1 MSYQVLAR
9 KWRPK
14 HFEEVIGQEHVTR
27 SLQNA
32 LRANKLA
39 HAYLFTGTRGV
50 GKTSIARLFA
60 KAVRCENR
68 GPDMN
73 PCGECQSCKEI
84 EQSNSL
90 DYQEIDGASH
100 NGVDNVRDLIENVRY
115 LPSRGA
121 YKLYVIDEVHMLST
135 PAFNALLKTLEEPP
149 AHVIFVFATTDP
161 HKLLGTVLSRCQRFD
176 FKNVLDDVL
185 EAHIIKVAKAEGIQF
200 NDPKLIRRLA
210 EFGKGSVRDT
220 LSLFDQV
227 LSLSGHKEI
236 NEKSFYQALGLARS
250 GAVSELISYIL
261 KENPTSASEIFKS
274 ILNENV
280 DLKKLIDQVMDTFY
294 QIIQKID
301 SPEHCYS
308 EGLLKDQA
316 LKGITYAELFW
327 IYETFS
333 KDSIWAL
340 QTAQSEKVIDI
351 IIQKLARRRQILK
364 PDQAQIT
371 HGQSTL
377 KSAPTARPVAEAKK
391 ELRKI
396 ISNKL
401 EDFTNSL
408 VNAPTIRANLEL
420 GDYTKSPQFV
430 DDKLVIEIG
439 YVEDEMMPADYLRD
453 AEVMAKLKLL
463 MANFYE
469 VSVDQLQVKFNTIS
483 QDEAKKMGFV
493 SISDCHDK
501 KSQDEVEMR
510 RNQILNDPYV
520 KEAEKLF
527 NAKVDKI
534 ILKE

>member
-32 LRANKLA
+32 LRSKKLA

-60 KAVRCENR
+60 KSVRCENR

-73 PCGECQSCKEI
+73 PCGECQSCKDI

-100 NGVDNVRDLIENVRY
+100 NGVDNVRELIENVRY
-115 LPSRGA
+115 LPSRGE

-176 FKNVLDDVL
+176 FKNVLENVL
-185 EAHIIKVAKAEGIQF
+185 EAHIVKVTKAEGIKF
-200 NDPKLIRRLA
+200 NDPKLIGKLA
-210 EFGKGSVRDT
+210 EYGKGSVRDT
-220 LSLFDQV
+220 LSLLDQV
-227 LSLSGHKEI
+227 LSLSGHQEI
-236 NEKSFYQALGLARS
+236 NERSFYQALGLARS
-250 GAVSELISYIL
+250 GAVSELISFIL
-261 KENPTSASEIFKS
+261 KENPTAASEIFKS
-274 ILNENV
+274 ILNENI
-280 DLKKLIDQVMDTFY
+280 DLKKLIDQVMDNFY
-294 QIIQKID
+294 QVIQKID
-301 SPEHCYS
+301 SPEHCYT

-333 KDSIWAL
+333 KDAVWAL
-340 QTAQSEKVIDI
+340 QTAQSEKVIDVV
-351 IIQKLARRRQILK
+351 IQKLARRRQILK
-364 PDQAQIT
+364 PDHAQIK
-371 HGQSTL
+371 HGHKTTQA
-377 KSAPTARPVAEAKK
+377 APSVEPKK

-408 VNAPTIRANLEL
+408 LNAPTIRANLEL
-420 GDYTKSPQFV
+420 GDYVRAPQFV
-430 DDKLVIEIG
+430 DDKLVIEVG
-439 YVEDEMMPADYLRD
+439 YVEDEMMPADYLKD
-453 AEVMAKLKLL
+453 PEVMAKLKLL
-463 MANFYE
+463 LANFYE
-469 VSVDQLQVKFNTIS
+469 VSIEQIQVRFSTLT
-483 QDEAKKMGFV
+483 QDEAKKTGFI
-493 SISDCHDK
+493 SISDRHEK
-501 KSQDEVEMR
+501 KSKDEVEQR
-510 RNQILNDPYV
+510 RNLILNDPYV

-527 NAKVDKI
+527 NAKVDKV